1 MTGLES
7 PYAIRMP
14 FGAIRHPPSAIRHL
28 VALDLDGT
36 LLSYDSTLPMGHQ
49 HAVRELHRR
58 GIHVAIVTGRMVLTA
73 QWVWDAL
80 RLTTPLVAFNGG
92 WVGHP
97 DRPDLPPL
105 AVATL
110 TGSEVR
116 SIIAVLREFPGAT
129 CGYPDARTWLMDCA
143 IPATDRWRDLYRVD
157 IRIDDAPFRD
167 WQGPSH
173 KVMFVTEPLL
183 VPEISALLRHA
194 FAGRFQVMVSQEDRI
209 EILPGPITKAWGLE
223 RLADH
228 LGVHRDDVWAVGDAD
243 NDREMIAWAGHGCV
257 MGQAH
262 HSLRGIARHVLPG
275 IHARGLCA
283 LPDLITLHGG

>member
-1 MTGLES
+1 
-7 PYAIRMP
+7 MP
-14 FGAIRHPPSAIRHL
+14 NPPLPGRRL

-36 LLSYDSTLPMGHQ
+36 LLSYDSGLPAGHE

-58 GIHVAIVTGRMVLTA
+58 GIAVAIVTGRMVLTA
-73 QWVWDAL
+73 QWVWRAL

-97 DRPDLPPL
+97 ELPEQPPL

-110 TGSEVR
+110 TGEEVR
-116 SIIAVLREFPGAT
+116 AIIAVLRNFPGAT
-129 CGYPDARTWLMDCA
+129 CGYPDARTWLMDCE
-143 IPATDRWRDLYRVD
+143 IPATRRWRDIYQVD
-157 IRIDDAPFRD
+157 IRIDETPFRQ

-183 VPEISALLRHA
+183 VPEISGHLQRA

-209 EILPGPITKAWGLE
+209 EILPGAVTKAWGLE
-223 RLADH
+223 RLARH
-228 LGVHRDDVWAVGDAD
+228 LGVAQADVWAVGDAE

-262 HSLRGIARHVLPG
+262 HGLRAVGPHVLPG
-275 IHARGLCA
+275 VHARGLCA
-283 LPDLITLHGG
+283 LPELMERHAGG